1 MITEERYSGII
12 ATPYKTATVIA
23 TIPNHPSN
31 QALAQVIVVTSG
43 KGDCWTDITNNEI
56 PTTPHHIT
64 AVLIVIVR
72 LDSLRERTLVT
83 EKATPAI
90 SARASAIP

>member
-1 MITEERYSGII
+1 MITDERYTGII

-23 TIPNHPSN
+23 TIPNQPSN
-31 QALAQVIVVTSG
+31 HALAQIVAVTSG
-43 KGDCWTDITNNEI
+43 KGDCCTIITNNET

-64 AVLIVIVR
+64 AVLILIVR